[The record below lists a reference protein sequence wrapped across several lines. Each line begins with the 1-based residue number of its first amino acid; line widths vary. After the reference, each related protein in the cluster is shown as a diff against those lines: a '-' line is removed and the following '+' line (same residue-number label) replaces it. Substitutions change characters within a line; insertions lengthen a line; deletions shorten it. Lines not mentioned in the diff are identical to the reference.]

1 MWIKVRTELR
11 HSPKMIMIASR
22 MGVTNVTALGAI
34 VHAWMVA
41 DGHADDEGFIEHLSF
56 ETLNSMIGIEKLA
69 EAMAE
74 VGWIKEVKDGL
85 QFIDYKEHNGSTA
98 KTRALN
104 QKRQAKS
111 RKNAVTEERDTIDTR
126 GEEKREEEIR
136 EEEMEMEIEEDVHP
150 TSISALV
157 FAKETFPKMQ
167 RLRLILPI
175 VDDVVER
182 WHWDRSSNGWL
193 TRYNNPIKDWRADL
207 KLFAERWAGNHAD
220 DMKKQPAENYMPKL

>member
-1 MWIKVRTELR
+1 
-11 HSPKMIMIASR
+11 MIMIASR

-34 VHAWMVA
+34 VHAWMIA

-69 EAMAE
+69 EAMAD
-74 VGWIKEVKDGL
+74 VGWIKEVQHGL

-98 KTRALN
+98 KTRAQN
-104 QKRQAKS
+104 QKRQAKK
-111 RKNAVTEERDTIDTR
+111 RKNDVTEERDKLNTR
-126 GEEKREEEIR
+126 GEERRIEEKREEEMEV
-136 EEEMEMEIEEDVHP
+136 EENVHP
-150 TSISALV
+150 TSTSALV

-167 RLRLILPI
+167 RLRLILP
-175 VDDVVER
+175 VMDDVVER

-207 KLFAERWAGNHAD
+207 KLFAERWAENHAD

>member
-1 MWIKVRTELR
+1 
-11 HSPKMIMIASR
+11 
-22 MGVTNVTALGAI
+22 MGVTDVTALGAI

-69 EAMAE
+69 EAMAD
-74 VGWIKEVKDGL
+74 VGWIKEVQGGL

-104 QKRQAKS
+104 QKRQAKK
-111 RKNAVTEERDTIDTR
+111 RKDDVTEERDTIDTR
-126 GEEKREEEIR
+126 GEEIR

-175 VDDVVER
+175 VNDVVER

>member
-1 MWIKVRTELR
+1 
-11 HSPKMIMIASR
+11 
-22 MGVTNVTALGAI
+22 MGVTDVTALGAI

-69 EAMAE
+69 EAMAD
-74 VGWIKEVKDGL
+74 VGWIKEVQGGL

-104 QKRQAKS
+104 QKRQAKK
-111 RKNAVTEERDTIDTR
+111 RKDDVTEERDTIDTR
-126 GEEKREEEIR
+126 GEEIR

>member
-1 MWIKVRTELR
+1 
-11 HSPKMIMIASR
+11 

-207 KLFAERWAGNHAD
+207 NLFAERWAGNHAD